1 MWSVHRHKT
10 KYSWK
15 KKLDL
20 CHRGVRNSNC
30 NRQRW
35 RTAPPKSFAFCHSIV
50 RSSRYFTTIC
60 FSAFWPHHLSIL
72 SIIGDGR
79 AVLMP
84 ESHANGTY
92 VVRPISRG
100 CQQSICAHS
109 SPALS
114 LCVLL
119 ICFCIIFSW
128 NAFLRLLLLTPLL
141 VHIQLNYRLTTHE
154 NAKHQIDGRIVFGK
168 TNGMFHSIYSIFCL
182 VLVVLLEWA
191 IIFDWWLFAT
201 FISMRWQHVPL
212 SWHSKSDNCFRRR
225 SIYFVLYCN
234 YWLIWKWKIQ
244 DCSLDELFSFNRWN
258 FVQHHRT
265 WPTKVAMRAIYCVIA
280 TLMRQWTIRNW
291 LEYTVFPSYLK

>member
-1 MWSVHRHKT
+1 MFPVSSHHPPPKDASLRRIIIHFAHLHSINDRLPQCGLFTGT
-10 KYSWK
+10 KLNTAGK
-15 KKLDL
+15 K
-20 CHRGVRNSNC
+20 NSIC
-30 NRQRW
+30 VIAESEIQIAIGSEW

-191 IIFDWWLFAT
+191 IIFDW
-201 FISMRWQHVPL
+201 
-212 SWHSKSDNCFRRR
+212 
-225 SIYFVLYCN
+225 
-234 YWLIWKWKIQ
+234 
-244 DCSLDELFSFNRWN
+244 
-258 FVQHHRT
+258 
-265 WPTKVAMRAIYCVIA
+265 
-280 TLMRQWTIRNW
+280 
-291 LEYTVFPSYLK
+291 